1 MKLLG
6 SITSPYVRKIRV
18 QLLEKQIPFEFVLE
32 DVWKADTSITEH
44 NPLGKVPCLILTGG
58 QVLFDSLV
66 ISGQMEYMMP
76 TIPLLPTNPAK
87 RAEVRTLEVLGQGM
101 SEAAVAIL
109 LETRF
114 HKSEAVSQL
123 WIDRQMKKIQ
133 DCLAYV
139 ENRVVNTPGGYLTE
153 QFSLADISVGC
164 ALFYLDFRM
173 PELNWREKH
182 PGLIDY
188 AERLACRP
196 SFESTKPLA

>member
-6 SITSPYVRKIRV
+6 TITSPYVRKIRI
-18 QLLEKQIPFEFVLE
+18 QLLEKQIPFEFVFE
-32 DVWKADTSITEH
+32 DVWKSDASIKQY
-44 NPLGKVPCLILTGG
+44 NPLGKVPCLLLDGG

-76 TIPLLPTNPAK
+76 TIPLLPTSPTK

-109 LETRF
+109 LEKRF
-114 HKSEAVSQL
+114 HPSQAVSQE
-123 WIDRQMKKIQ
+123 WIDRQMEKIHSG
-133 DCLAYV
+133 LAYV

-164 ALFYLDFRM
+164 ALFYIQFRM
-173 PELNWREKH
+173 PELDWRAAH
-182 PGLIDY
+182 PGLVDY

-196 SFESTKPLA
+196 SFEATKPA

>member
-1 MKLLG
+1 MKLIG
-6 SITSPYVRKIRV
+6 SLTSPFVRKIRV

-32 DVWKADTSITEH
+32 DVWQPDSTITQH
-44 NPLGKVPCLILTGG
+44 NPLGKVPCLILDGG

-101 SEAAVAIL
+101 SEAAAAIVF
-109 LETRF
+109 EHRF
-114 HKSEAVSQL
+114 HQPEAVSQA
-123 WIDRQMKKIQ
+123 WVDRQMSKIHNA
-133 DCLAYV
+133 LAYI
-139 ENRVVNTPGGYLTE
+139 ENKVVNTPGGYLTE

-164 ALFYLDFRM
+164 ALFYIRFRM
-173 PELNWREKH
+173 PELEWHRQH

-196 SFESTKPLA
+196 SFEATRPVA